1 MITGARLGAAKP
13 RKSVAGTWG
22 RAASGCGLAH
32 GGPGGGAGAVPTT
45 VFFSSFP
52 DSLGLFVMSHQ
63 VSLSPGTTRQR
74 KRLLHS
80 GHLTV
85 GTRKEANGR
94 SARGQTHEGPAG
106 LAPGTAPKARDLQ
119 PPLAARRGR
128 EPLECPLTARGEHSL
143 APHPG
148 CYAATQRKDL
158 LGLATPCMA
167 HEDVLLSEASQALND
182 QNPLTPRRAAPG
194 VRFGDAS
201 CSMAK

>member
-85 GTRKEANGR
+85 GNPQGSKRKVSTRTDARGSRRPGPGHGPKGTGPAAPAR
-94 SARGQTHEGPAG
+94 SASRAG
-106 LAPGTAPKARDLQ
+106 
-119 PPLAARRGR
+119 
-128 EPLECPLTARGEHSL
+128 
-143 APHPG
+143 
-148 CYAATQRKDL
+148 AT
-158 LGLATPCMA
+158 
-167 HEDVLLSEASQALND
+167 
-182 QNPLTPRRAAPG
+182 
-194 VRFGDAS
+194 
-201 CSMAK
+201 